1 MAEDTRGDTE
11 GVDISS
17 LTSAG
22 PKSNPYHKLGTPE
35 FHGYKNYLYMTVSDL
50 DTPIKVENDY
60 YLHHNYPKPIPFLH
74 QSVAHI
80 AARYKNFKRVSAF
93 DSKTKKYTDFANLH
107 QPKHG
112 HTEGGKGLVGNSR
125 SVVFHGTGMST
136 INNIVIAM
144 GCFPL
149 ANGYNTIETDL
160 GVVDLGDVL
169 SKKVNPTLVLTDT
182 GEFAPILAI
191 SNTGTQKVFRF
202 DSADGFRFFSTEDH
216 PFFTMT
222 DGAWLEVPAAFAF
235 YNNTPIQTQDGQ
247 QVSLSNMEFVGEML
261 VGDISIPAPHRFVLN
276 DKFVA
281 HNCPASCSFCL
292 SRSFLQNHYVLT
304 EDGTKLTM
312 SEIPNNIG
320 VSIKRPDGT
329 YTKITRWFENGLQ
342 EVFWYKDSDG
352 DVIECTKTHKF
363 DTIEEGPAP
372 AGEIFSRNLSLKV
385 TRDNGE
391 EGYVNLVKGVSLGLE
406 PTFNLEVEHPDS
418 KYSTFLIE
426 P

>member
-22 PKSNPYHKLGTPE
+22 PKSNPYHKPGTPE
-35 FHGYKNYLYMTVSDL
+35 FHGYKNYLYMTVADL

-93 DSKTKKYTDFANLH
+93 DSKTKKYTDFAKLH

-144 GCFPL
+144 GC
-149 ANGYNTIETDL
+149 
-160 GVVDLGDVL
+160 
-169 SKKVNPTLVLTDT
+169 
-182 GEFAPILAI
+182 
-191 SNTGTQKVFRF
+191 
-202 DSADGFRFFSTEDH
+202 
-216 PFFTMT
+216 
-222 DGAWLEVPAAFAF
+222 
-235 YNNTPIQTQDGQ
+235 
-247 QVSLSNMEFVGEML
+247 
-261 VGDISIPAPHRFVLN
+261 
-276 DKFVA
+276 
-281 HNCPASCSFCL
+281 PASCSFCL

-312 SEIPNNIG
+312 SEIPSNIG

-352 DVIECTKTHKF
+352 DVIECTSTHKF
-363 DTIEEGPAP
+363 DTVEEGPAP

-385 TRDNGE
+385 TRDNEE
-391 EGYVNLVKGVSLGLE
+391 EGHVNLVKEVSLGLE